1 MSNSGSEQNQ
11 FKRNNRNNFENNRF
25 NSRNRFGG
33 NRENSGFRI
42 RLSENEM
49 KATKIIQEKFQLKST
64 VAVLGFAV
72 RTLSEL
78 VKDEDLKDILSKYVN
93 ENENKKFSYSN
104 NSKVS
109 GSEKKAP
116 SPDPFA
122 RPIRDQISKTTPK
135 ENENGD
141 EN

>member
-1 MSNSGSEQNQ
+1 MSNSGFEQNQ
-11 FKRNNRNNFENNRF
+11 FQRSNRTNFENNRS

-33 NRENSGFRI
+33 NKENSGFRI
-42 RLSENEM
+42 RLSENEI
-49 KATKIIQEKFQLKST
+49 KAAKIIQEKFQLKST

-78 VKDEDLKDILSKYVN
+78 VKDEKLNETINKYVT
-93 ENENKKFSYSN
+93 ENKKFSSN
-104 NSKVS
+104 NNSRFS
-109 GSEKKAP
+109 GSEKKDP

-122 RPIRDQISKTTPK
+122 RPVRDQTSKPTPK
-135 ENENGD
+135 ENESGD

>member
-1 MSNSGSEQNQ
+1 MSNSGFEQNQ
-11 FKRNNRNNFENNRF
+11 FQRSNRNNFENNRS

-33 NRENSGFRI
+33 NKEHSGFRI

-49 KATKIIQEKFQLKST
+49 KAAKIIQEKFQLKST

-72 RTLSEL
+72 RTLGEL
-78 VKDEDLKDILSKYVN
+78 VNDEKLKDTLNNYVI
-93 ENENKKFSYSN
+93 ENKKYSSN
-104 NSKVS
+104 NNLKVS
-109 GSEKKAP
+109 PSEEKAS

-122 RPIRDQISKTTPK
+122 RPVRDQTPK
-135 ENENGD
+135 SDPKEIKSGD

>member
-1 MSNSGSEQNQ
+1 MSNSGFEQNQ
-11 FKRNNRNNFENNRF
+11 FQRSNRNNFENYRSK
-25 NSRNRFGG
+25 SRNKFGG
-33 NRENSGFRI
+33 NKENSGFRI

-49 KATKIIQEKFQLKST
+49 KAARVIQEKFQLKST

-78 VKDEDLKDILSKYVN
+78 VKDEELKETLNKYFT
-93 ENENKKFSYSN
+93 ENKKHSSN
-104 NSKVS
+104 KNPK
-109 GSEKKAP
+109 GSLSQEKAS

-122 RPIRDQISKTTPK
+122 RPVRDQTPK
-135 ENENGD
+135 STTAKKESGD

>member
-1 MSNSGSEQNQ
+1 MSNSSFDQNQ
-11 FKRNNRNNFENNRF
+11 FQRSNRNNFENNRS

-33 NRENSGFRI
+33 SKEHSGFRI
-42 RLSENEM
+42 RLSDNEM
-49 KATKIIQEKFQLKST
+49 KAAKTIQEKFQLKST

-78 VKDEDLKDILSKYVN
+78 VKNEELKDTLNKYVTEKKNFSSKRDLKGSK
-93 ENENKKFSYSN
+93 
-104 NSKVS
+104 
-109 GSEKKAP
+109 SEGKTS

-122 RPIRDQISKTTPK
+122 RPVRDQNPK
-135 ENENGD
+135 ATAKQNESGD

>member
-1 MSNSGSEQNQ
+1 MSNSGFEQNQ
-11 FKRNNRNNFENNRF
+11 FQRNSRNNFENNRSY
-25 NSRNRFGG
+25 SRNRFGG
-33 NRENSGFRI
+33 NKENSGFRI

-49 KATKIIQEKFQLKST
+49 KAAKVIQEKFQLKST

-78 VKDEDLKDILSKYVN
+78 VKDEELKDTLNKYVTD
-93 ENENKKFSYSN
+93 NKKYSTSSN
-104 NSKVS
+104 IKISS
-109 GSEKKAP
+109 SEENTS

-122 RPIRDQISKTTPK
+122 RPVRDQSPKSTPK
-135 ENENGD
+135 EKESGD

>member
-1 MSNSGSEQNQ
+1 MSNSGFEQNQ
-11 FKRNNRNNFENNRF
+11 FQRSNRNNFENNRS

-33 NRENSGFRI
+33 NKEQSGFRI

-49 KATKIIQEKFQLKST
+49 KAAKVIQEKFHLKST

-78 VKDEDLKDILSKYVN
+78 VKDEKLKDTINKYVT
-93 ENENKKFSYSN
+93 ENKKFSSN
-104 NSKVS
+104 NHSKIAESV
-109 GSEKKAP
+109 KKAP

-122 RPIRDQISKTTPK
+122 RPLRDQASKATPK

>member
-1 MSNSGSEQNQ
+1 MSNSGFEQNQ
-11 FKRNNRNNFENNRF
+11 FQRSNRNNFENNRS
-25 NSRNRFGG
+25 NSRNRFRG
-33 NRENSGFRI
+33 NNENSGFRI

-49 KATKIIQEKFQLKST
+49 KAAKTIQEKFQLKST

-78 VKDEDLKDILSKYVN
+78 IKDEELKDTINKYVI
-93 ENENKKFSYSN
+93 ENKKFSSN
-104 NSKVS
+104 RNLKVS
-109 GSEKKAP
+109 EAEEKGP

-122 RPIRDQISKTTPK
+122 RPIRNQNPEATPK
-135 ENENGD
+135 ENESGD

>member
-1 MSNSGSEQNQ
+1 MSNSGFEQNQ
-11 FKRNNRNNFENNRF
+11 FQRSNRNNFENNRS

-33 NRENSGFRI
+33 NKENSGFRI

-49 KATKIIQEKFQLKST
+49 KAAKIIQEKFQLKST

-78 VKDEDLKDILSKYVN
+78 VKDEKLKDTINKYVT
-93 ENENKKFSYSN
+93 ENKKFAPN
-104 NSKVS
+104 NSSKFS
-109 GSEKKAP
+109 ESEKKAP

-122 RPIRDQISKTTPK
+122 RPVRDQISKPTPK
-135 ENENGD
+135 ENESGD